1 MQKVIVDGGTAYRCS
16 DGEDVTVSYV
26 AHNTDSRVT
35 FQFENDG
42 GPQNGG
48 PDDFNFLM
56 KKPKRILRVFFHFV
70 NESGTG
76 GSYDIELSGSEGGV
90 FPDTPAVDQVFDEVL
105 SRRYVFIL

>member
-16 DGEDVTVSYV
+16 DGEEVTVSYV

-35 FQFENDG
+35 FQFVNDG

-48 PDDFNFLM
+48 PDDFNFTVSQ
-56 KKPKRILRVFFHFV
+56 PKRILRVFFHFV

-76 GSYDIELSGSEGGV
+76 GSYDVELSGSDGGV
-90 FPDTPAVDQVFDEVL
+90 FPDPPSVDQVLDDPQA
-105 SRRYVFIL
+105 RRYVFVL

>member
-1 MQKVIVDGGTAYRCS
+1 MQKVILDGGTAYRCS
-16 DGEDVTVSYV
+16 NGEEVTVSYV

-48 PDDFNFLM
+48 PDDFSFTVT
-56 KKPKRILRVFFHFV
+56 KPKRILRVFFHFV

-76 GSYDIELSGSEGGV
+76 GSYDVELSGSDGGE
-90 FPDTPAVDQVFDEVL
+90 FPDPPSVDQVLDDPQ
-105 SRRYVFIL
+105 SRRYVFVL